1 MKKKD
6 YLGLFKRKNDGS
18 YAYEG
23 RFAETSLDEAD
34 YRRVRRRFFLW
45 GVLPVAAGIAAGCF
59 PPAVM
64 PAHILVMA
72 PFAVALI
79 FSFRM
84 LLCGIRLFE
93 YGNTGR
99 LREYIYRRT
108 LLTLPKEAAVITA
121 STAILAVVCQVLK
134 AVRGGDD
141 PFSMRGILWLVCVLV
156 MTLSSLMIRKE
167 AAIMNFRIKE
177 EEISQ

>member
-6 YLGLFKRKNDGS
+6 YLELFRRKNDGS
-18 YAYEG
+18 YSYEG
-23 RFAETSLDEAD
+23 RFAETALEEVH
-34 YRRVRRRFFLW
+34 YRHVRKRFFLW
-45 GVLPVAAGIAAGCF
+45 SIAPIAAGIAAGCF

-64 PAHILVMA
+64 PPHILVMA

-84 LLCGIRLFE
+84 LLCGLRLFE

-108 LLTLPKEAAVITA
+108 LLILPKEAAILTA
-121 STAILAVVCQVLK
+121 SSAVCAAACLILK
-134 AVRGGDD
+134 AIRGVEK
-141 PFSMRGILWLVCVLV
+141 PFSMRGILWLACVLA
-156 MTLSSLMIRKE
+156 MTLSSVMIRKE
-167 AAIMNFRIKE
+167 AAVMDFRVRDE
-177 EEISQ
+177 ETTQ